1 MKVINANENLG
12 GFALKKNKENVDK
25 TTNGTVTSPGKIEV
39 TEVNMPSSQ
48 AIKNFSMNLSPYRA
62 DFFNPHIHMLT
73 LSNWDIQARAL
84 NPLNI
89 LSFS

>member
-48 AIKNFSMNLSPYRA
+48 AIKNFSIKLIEIKEKLHSEVKA
-62 DFFNPHIHMLT
+62 
-73 LSNWDIQARAL
+73 SA
-84 NPLNI
+84 
-89 LSFS
+89 

>member
-39 TEVNMPSSQ
+39 TEANMPSSQ
-48 AIKNFSMNLSPYRA
+48 AIKNFSIKLIEIKEKLHSEVKVSA
-62 DFFNPHIHMLT
+62 
-73 LSNWDIQARAL
+73 
-84 NPLNI
+84 
-89 LSFS
+89 

>member
-48 AIKNFSMNLSPYRA
+48 AIKNFSIKLIEIKEKLHSEVKVSA
-62 DFFNPHIHMLT
+62 
-73 LSNWDIQARAL
+73 
-84 NPLNI
+84 
-89 LSFS
+89 

>member
-48 AIKNFSMNLSPYRA
+48 AISKCIRK
-62 DFFNPHIHMLT
+62 
-73 LSNWDIQARAL
+73 
-84 NPLNI
+84 
-89 LSFS
+89 

>member
-12 GFALKKNKENVDK
+12 GVALKKNKENVDK

-48 AIKNFSMNLSPYRA
+48 AIKNFSIKLIEIKEKLHSEVKVSA
-62 DFFNPHIHMLT
+62 
-73 LSNWDIQARAL
+73 
-84 NPLNI
+84 
-89 LSFS
+89 